1 MKKNLFAIFVILTLV
16 IIWLS
21 GCGLSDENYKDNEK
35 SKENEQS
42 LTVNL
47 DDIQSDFETII
58 SNIQN
63 DFIKIESNNPE
74 ANLSEYI
81 TFEKLDI
88 ALKKYGY
95 NICLENDKS
104 DKPTDMS
111 ELVTN
116 KNLIYLSKDDN
127 IFKVNISKSDNVDD
141 RFIVITSDVELVK

>member
-111 ELVTN
+111 
-116 KNLIYLSKDDN
+116 
-127 IFKVNISKSDNVDD
+127 
-141 RFIVITSDVELVK
+141 